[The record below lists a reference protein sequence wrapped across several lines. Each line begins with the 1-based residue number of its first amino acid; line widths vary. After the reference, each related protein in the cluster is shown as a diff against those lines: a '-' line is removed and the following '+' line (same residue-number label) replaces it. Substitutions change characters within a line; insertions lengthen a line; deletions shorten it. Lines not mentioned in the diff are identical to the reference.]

1 MSKFLFTDG
10 DMFAA
15 MNKSINEH
23 LGIDEIH
30 VEEIEATKPK
40 EETMEWYGMYY
51 DWDEL
56 DVRNLKNPVFD
67 NKL

>member
-1 MSKFLFTDG
+1 MSKFLFRDG

-30 VEEIEATKPK
+30 VEEIEAIEPRT
-40 EETMEWYGMYY
+40 ETMEWYGMYY

-67 NKL
+67 K